1 MMNFLRQIPYVK
13 TWVNREVTHL
23 KYLMKTE
30 KFTRPGI
37 VLAQEGSTCDKI
49 FIMIDGQYEIVKKDL
64 TNVFYNDTVGTV
76 AVMESNKRNL
86 VKSEYKIRP
95 EDIGIKG
102 SLGKNYQ
109 YIGSEINMMV
119 MEMIAKVYDKSRP
132 FSVANRSKFNQPIA
146 RELNVNIIS
155 KGQTF
160 GDTDASR
167 YRNYMYTLRTSSNS
181 GSYYWINTVE
191 FMNHVA

>member
-30 KFTRPGI
+30 KFARPGI

-49 FIMIDGQYEIVKKDL
+49 FIMIDGQYEIVKTDL
-64 TNVFYNDTVGTV
+64 TNVFYNETVGTV

-109 YIGSEINMMV
+109 YIGSEMNMMV

-155 KGQTF
+155 KG
-160 GDTDASR
+160 
-167 YRNYMYTLRTSSNS
+167 
-181 GSYYWINTVE
+181 
-191 FMNHVA
+191 